1 MNDSQDRNDPS
12 RVITYGEL
20 FEYIESQIEQE
31 GAKCDKTLQ
40 HAKQFA
46 EMHGL
51 CFEGLSDI
59 LANTGGNCDCK
70 VLLNSIANIPEEE
83 VIGIETF
90 TAPMRIAIE
99 EGFYCHCHIE
109 GAPVAFSKAMAAK
122 EAGQKVEMWVPCN
135 EDDPHAMP
143 DLNRAVARNSRPEE

>member
-1 MNDSQDRNDPS
+1 MA
-12 RVITYGEL
+12 TYGQL
-20 FEYIESQIEQE
+20 FEYIDSQLE
-31 GAKCDKTLQ
+31 GEIARCDRTHRHTMK
-40 HAKQFA
+40 FA

-51 CFEGLSDI
+51 CFESLSSI
-59 LANTGGNCDCK
+59 LADTGGNCDCK
-70 VLLNSIANIPEEE
+70 VLINSIMNISEEE

-109 GAPVAFSKAMAAK
+109 GAPVAFSEAMAAK
-122 EAGQKVEMWVPCN
+122 EAGQKVEMWVPCD

-143 DLNRAVARNSRPEE
+143 DLNRAVARQIRPEE